1 MIQIPMKSTG
11 SYDRTTISSVN
22 DKKTEGAK
30 NRATLQTVLPDAS
43 AMPADPVTAASAI
56 NRSTASPASAVNP
69 APTVNSIPA
78 QPSFSFVNRPIPS
91 LCSPVQK
98 GQKIMID
105 RTGALQ
111 AVDVALGWNLNDFSC
126 DIDLSA
132 FLLDASGKVP
142 GDDWFVF
149 YGQTESP
156 DKSVCLNVNGSAED
170 REIASVN
177 FTKLQPS
184 IRKIVFVLT
193 INEALRKRLHFG
205 MVKDAYIRLTD
216 PSSRKEICSF
226 LLTDYYTNVTSMMLG
241 EIYQHNGIWKFHA
254 IGNGVA
260 EDLAGLCSRY
270 GVETN

>member
-1 MIQIPMKSTG
+1 
-11 SYDRTTISSVN
+11 
-22 DKKTEGAK
+22 
-30 NRATLQTVLPDAS
+30 
-43 AMPADPVTAASAI
+43 
-56 NRSTASPASAVNP
+56 
-69 APTVNSIPA
+69 
-78 QPSFSFVNRPIPS
+78 
-91 LCSPVQK
+91 
-98 GQKIMID
+98 MID